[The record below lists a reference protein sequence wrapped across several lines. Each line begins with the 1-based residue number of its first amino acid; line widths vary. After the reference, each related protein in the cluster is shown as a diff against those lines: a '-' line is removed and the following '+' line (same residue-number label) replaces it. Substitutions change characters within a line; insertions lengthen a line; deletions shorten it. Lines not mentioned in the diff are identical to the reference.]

1 LLESLLL
8 AAERPL
14 SPEAVEALVNEAV
27 DEEEWPERTDAR
39 QIAVALAR
47 LAKRWATDGR
57 GIEIVEVAG
66 GWRLR
71 TPEALAPMV
80 RRLWPARTPRLSPA
94 ALEALS
100 IVAYR
105 QPCTRL
111 DVDDVRGVDSGG
123 VLRSLLERRLIK
135 IVGRKDEP
143 GRPILYGTT
152 SEFLETFSLTSLKA
166 LPTLRD
172 LEQMRAEEAARSAG
186 ELAQGSLPLG
196 VGAEA
201 GTGAQEA
208 ADPPESPASPDPTDP
223 G

>member
-1 LLESLLL
+1 MLESLLL

-14 SPEAVEALVNEAV
+14 SPEAVAALINEAV

-39 QIAVALAR
+39 QVAAALPR

-71 TPEALAPMV
+71 TPQALAPMV
-80 RRLWPARTPRLSPA
+80 RRLWPSRTPRLSPA

-123 VLRSLLERRLIK
+123 VLRSLLERRLVK

-152 SEFLETFSLTSLKA
+152 SEFLETFSLTSLKE

-201 GTGAQEA
+201 ATVDPKAPDTGDAGDAGE
-208 ADPPESPASPDPTDP
+208 P